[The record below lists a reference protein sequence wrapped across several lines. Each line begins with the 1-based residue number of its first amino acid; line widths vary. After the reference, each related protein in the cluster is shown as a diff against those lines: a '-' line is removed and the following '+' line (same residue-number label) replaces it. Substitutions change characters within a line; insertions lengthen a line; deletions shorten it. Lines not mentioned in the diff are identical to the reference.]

1 VKILLFGGSGQL
13 GHEISKRAHDL
24 NFEIVSPVA
33 SEVNVTDRD
42 QVLFLADRVQPE
54 VILNS
59 AAYTAVD
66 KAEVDRDAAF
76 KVNRDGA
83 ANTAEA
89 AKATGA
95 RLVYVST
102 DYVFDG
108 SLGRPLTETD
118 PVNPLSVYGASKLA
132 GEEEVRRILGEAG
145 LIVRTASLHGQK
157 GMNFVHTMVKLFQ
170 ELDLVKVVSDQ
181 TMSPTWAGWLAEVLL
196 DLVRS
201 SMASGVIHA
210 SGDGAATWLEFAQ
223 EIYAR
228 TAKSIGREGKVEL
241 QPTTAAALNRPAKR
255 PAHSPL
261 DTSKLSRILGRRA
274 IPWQAGLEAHLGEL
288 KLLGTEAKSVTI

>member
-13 GHEISKRAHDL
+13 GHEITKRARDL
-24 NFEIVSPVA
+24 NFEIASPVA

-42 QVLFLADRVQPE
+42 QVLFLAERVKPE

-66 KAEVDRDAAF
+66 KAEVEKDAAF
-76 KVNRDGA
+76 RVNRDGA

-95 RLVYVST
+95 RLIYVST

-108 SLGRPLTETD
+108 SLGRPLNETD

-132 GEEEVRRILGEAG
+132 GEEEVARILGDAG

-157 GMNFVHTMVKLFQ
+157 GMNFVHTMIKLFQ
-170 ELDLVKVVSDQ
+170 ELDVVKVVADQ

-201 SMASGVIHA
+201 SSASGIIHA
-210 SGDGAATWLEFAQ
+210 SGDGQATWLEFA
-223 EIYAR
+223 EAIYQR
-228 TAKSIGREGKVEL
+228 TAKAIGREGKVSL

-255 PAHSPL
+255 PVHSPF
-261 DTSKLSRILGRRA
+261 DTSKLTRILGRRP
-274 IPWQAGLEAHLGEL
+274 ITWQAGLEAHLAEL
-288 KLLGTEAKSVTI
+288 KLLGPEGKSAAV